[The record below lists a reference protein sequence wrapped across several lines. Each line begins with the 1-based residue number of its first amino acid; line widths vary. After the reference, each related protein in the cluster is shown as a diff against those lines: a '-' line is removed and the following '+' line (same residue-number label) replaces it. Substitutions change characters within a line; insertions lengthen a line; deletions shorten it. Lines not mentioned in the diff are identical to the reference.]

1 MRFQIRLILIFFIAL
16 ACAGWCMPTSA
27 EKADSLKPM
36 EVRAASS
43 TGNIQAGDAVME
55 GGFIATQ
62 GTRLLKA
69 DKALVRQDKDR
80 NISLTLS
87 GKEVTF
93 REKRDNNEGWLDA
106 RADRVEY
113 DGKTSTVKLIGKARL
128 ETDGNTLDGDVIS
141 YNLDTG
147 AYNISGAGS
156 GNAAAPTGQVRAV
169 LLPAKKADAKVET
182 KVDGK
187 PEAKK

>member
-1 MRFQIRLILIFFIAL
+1 MWSEARWCGMLCCRMLCCSVTAL
-16 ACAGWCMPTSA
+16 MMSAAYA

-43 TGNIQAGDAVME
+43 SGNIQAGDAVME
-55 GGFIATQ
+55 GGFMATQ
-62 GTRLLKA
+62 GTRILKA
-69 DKALVRQDKDR
+69 DKALVKQDKDR

-113 DGKTSTVKLIGKARL
+113 DGKSSTVKLIGKARL
-128 ETDGNTLDGDVIS
+128 ETDGNTLDGEVIN

-147 AYNISGAGS
+147 AYSISGAAS
-156 GNAAAPTGQVRAV
+156 SNTAAPSGQVRAV
-169 LLPAKKADAKVET
+169 LLPAKKEPKADAKA
-182 KVDGK
+182 
-187 PEAKK
+187 EAKK